1 MSDTVE
7 HDGLCPG
14 GDGSI
19 VMVTVNGRCMHVGG
33 NISVAILLESLG
45 YPDRGVAVALNRSV
59 LPRSAWQTS
68 LSDGACL
75 DVVTAVQGG

>member
-1 MSDTVE
+1 MSDTLG
-7 HDGLCPG
+7 HDDPCPA
-14 GDGSI
+14 GDGGI
-19 VMVTVNGRCMHVGG
+19 VMVTVNDRRMHVGG

-59 LPRSAWQTS
+59 LPRSAWRTS